1 MDQNQ
6 NSTDVLKTTKFSKV
20 DTNDD
25 TSKSLRSLHKIPEM
39 DVEEVAEINLP
50 IDGGWAWI
58 VMLASFL
65 CNVMLDGVVLS
76 SGFLHEEL
84 MKEFDVSKGYVALV
98 SSLLPGFQ
106 LLAGPFSSAL
116 MNKYGFRPV
125 ACAGAIV
132 GAVAIALSYYA
143 PTLEVLFFTYGVLG
157 GIGFSLVYIPS
168 IVVIGFYFEKW
179 RALATGIA
187 MCGTGVG
194 NFVFPPLYQYT
205 VAEFGWRGTMLV
217 QAVFVVTCLIYCL
230 AYKPLD
236 VTTVQ
241 TMMEEDD
248 FEKPKEILTHSMS
261 VKDMNDVERKNTL
274 IGRKASVVSIAKL
287 DKTHSGSRQLVR
299 DDAMYT
305 GSLARLPQ
313 YASRTSLAYHLSVT
327 HLPAAVEEKEE
338 QQQQNGCCKMLSSI
352 VDTSLLSS
360 PSFMMLACS
369 GFLTMMGFYVPFIFA
384 VPRATT
390 GGMEES
396 SALLI
401 VSAIG
406 VSNTISRI
414 ACGILSSF
422 PSVSPLL
429 LNNIAI
435 TAGGIYTFFSG
446 VSVSSAYQFGFAAV
460 FGVCIACFSALRSI
474 IAVDLMGLEKLTN
487 AFGFLMLFQGVAA
500 IIGAPIAGILY
511 DKTGS
516 YDVSFYFAGGLILIS
531 ALLCFPLKYV
541 SDWEKKREEQK
552 QNGCCA

>member
-6 NSTDVLKTTKFSKV
+6 NDTMKNTKFTKV

-25 TSKSLRSLHKIPEM
+25 TKKSLSKIPEM
-39 DVEEVAEINLP
+39 DVEEIAEVMLP
-50 IDGGWAWI
+50 IDGGFAWI

-65 CNVMLDGVVLS
+65 CNVMIDGVVLS
-76 SGFLHEEL
+76 SGFLHDDL
-84 MKEFDVSKGYVALV
+84 MKEFNVSKGYVALV

-106 LLAGPFSSAL
+106 LLAGPFTSAL
-116 MNKYGFRPV
+116 TNRYGFRPV
-125 ACAGAIV
+125 ACAGAVLAAI
-132 GAVAIALSYYA
+132 AIALSYFA
-143 PTLEVLFFTYGVLG
+143 PTLEILFLTYGVLA
-157 GIGFSLVYIPS
+157 GIGFSLIYIPC

-205 VAEFGWRGTMLV
+205 ITEYGWRGTMLV
-217 QAVFVVTCLIYCL
+217 QSVFIATCFIYVL

-248 FEKPKEILTHSMS
+248 FEKPKETLTHSMS
-261 VKDMNDVERKNTL
+261 AKEMKDVEEDSPLKRRNTL
-274 IGRKASVVSIAKL
+274 TGRKASVVSIAKL

-299 DDAMYT
+299 DDALYT

-313 YASRTSLAYHLSVT
+313 YASRTSLAYHMSVT
-327 HLPAAVEEKEE
+327 HLATVGTDADEVKE
-338 QQQQNGCCKMLSSI
+338 QNGCCKMLSSI

-384 VPRATT
+384 VPRATS
-390 GGMEES
+390 GGMDES
-396 SALLI
+396 NANLI

-446 VSVSSAYQFGFAAV
+446 VSLSAGYQYGFAAV

-487 AFGFLMLFQGVAA
+487 AFGFLMLFQGIAA
-500 IIGAPIAGILY
+500 IIGAPIAGGLLA
-511 DKTGS
+511 KTFS
-516 YDVSFYFAGGLILIS
+516 
-531 ALLCFPLKYV
+531 K
-541 SDWEKKREEQK
+541 EKVI
-552 QNGCCA
+552 

>member
-6 NSTDVLKTTKFSKV
+6 NTTDALKNTKFSKV

-25 TSKSLRSLHKIPEM
+25 TKQSLRSLHKIPEM
-39 DVEEVAEINLP
+39 DVEQLAEVMLP
-50 IDGGWAWI
+50 IDGGWAWV

-76 SGFLHEEL
+76 SGFLHEQL
-84 MKEFDVSKGYVALV
+84 MQEFNVSKGYVALV

-106 LLAGPFSSAL
+106 LLAGPFTSAL
-116 MNKYGFRPV
+116 TNRYGFRPV
-125 ACAGAIV
+125 ACAGAVI
-132 GAVAIALSYYA
+132 GAVAIALSYFA
-143 PTLEVLFFTYGVLG
+143 PTLEVLFLTYGVLA
-157 GIGFSLVYIPS
+157 GIGFSLVYIPC

-205 VAEFGWRGTMLV
+205 IAEYGWRGTMLV
-217 QAVFVVTCLIYCL
+217 QAVFIATCLIFAL

-248 FEKPKEILTHSMS
+248 FEKPKDKLSHSMS
-261 VKDMNDVERKNTL
+261 AKEMKDVERNALT
-274 IGRKASVVSIAKL
+274 GRKASVISLAKL
-287 DKTHSGSRQLVR
+287 DKSNSGSRQLVR
-299 DDAMYT
+299 DDALYT
-305 GSLARLPQ
+305 GSLSRLPQ
-313 YASRTSLAYHLSVT
+313 YASRSSLAYHMSVT
-327 HLPAAVEEKEE
+327 HLPATTDDSADEEK
-338 QQQQNGCCKMLSSI
+338 QNACCKMLSSI

-384 VPRATT
+384 VPRATS

-435 TAGGIYTFFSG
+435 MAGGVYTFFSG
-446 VSVSSAYQFGFAAV
+446 VSLSAGYQYGFAAV

-487 AFGFLMLFQGVAA
+487 AFGFLMLFQGIAA
-500 IIGAPIAGILY
+500 IIGAPIAGGFLY
-511 DKTGS
+511 FIRGS
-516 YDVSFYFAGGLILIS
+516 
-531 ALLCFPLKYV
+531 
-541 SDWEKKREEQK
+541 
-552 QNGCCA
+552 

>member
-6 NSTDVLKTTKFSKV
+6 NATDALKNTKFSKV

-25 TSKSLRSLHKIPEM
+25 TKKSIKSLHKIPEM
-39 DVEEVAEINLP
+39 DVEELAEVVLP
-50 IDGGWAWI
+50 IDGGWAWV

-84 MKEFDVSKGYVALV
+84 MKEFNVSKGYVALV

-106 LLAGPFSSAL
+106 LLAGPFTSAL
-116 MNKYGFRPV
+116 TNRYGFRPV
-125 ACAGAIV
+125 ACAGAV
-132 GAVAIALSYYA
+132 VAAVAIALSYYA
-143 PTLEVLFFTYGVLG
+143 PTLEILFLTYGVLA
-157 GIGFSLVYIPS
+157 GIGFSLVYIPC

-205 VAEFGWRGTMLV
+205 VAQYGWRGTMLV
-217 QAVFVVTCLIYCL
+217 QAVFIATCLIYAL

-241 TMMEEDD
+241 TIMEEDD
-248 FEKPKEILTHSMS
+248 YDKPKEILSHSMS
-261 VKDMNDVERKNTL
+261 AKEIKDVEEDSPLKRRNTL
-274 IGRKASVVSIAKL
+274 TGRKASVVSLAKL
-287 DKTHSGSRQLVR
+287 DKTNSGSRQLVR
-299 DDAMYT
+299 DDALYA

-313 YASRTSLAYHLSVT
+313 YASRTSLAYHMSVT
-327 HLPAAVEEKEE
+327 HLAATAVDDTADEEK
-338 QQQQNGCCKMLSSI
+338 QQNACCKMLSSI

-384 VPRATT
+384 VPRATS

-446 VSVSSAYQFGFAAV
+446 VSISAAYQYGFAAV

-474 IAVDLMGLEKLTN
+474 IAVELMGLEKLTN
-487 AFGFLMLFQGVAA
+487 AFGFLMLFQGIAA
-500 IIGAPIAGILY
+500 IIGAPIAGKFFLVDIL
-511 DKTGS
+511 
-516 YDVSFYFAGGLILIS
+516 
-531 ALLCFPLKYV
+531 
-541 SDWEKKREEQK
+541 
-552 QNGCCA
+552 